1 MAESQVS
8 VGIAGIAI
16 AVEASCARVGV
27 TPETGFYDIGRLL
40 TSALGIARQG
50 DGSLEA
56 EMVARSCFERI
67 RRDCQGVVRMG
78 GSPTIP
84 RLVEEA
90 LLAIGWLAELAASL
104 SDPTGRQTEAA
115 QNCVD
120 ACVRLHVFTGARG
133 SDVLMMIGRGAA

>member
-1 MAESQVS
+1 VAEHQVS
-8 VGIAGIAI
+8 VGIAGIAT

-27 TPETGFYDIGRLL
+27 TPETGFHDVGKLL
-40 TSALGIARQG
+40 AAALGCARRG
-50 DGSLEA
+50 DGGADA
-56 EMVARSCFERI
+56 EVVARSCFEKI
-67 RRDCQGVVRMG
+67 RRDCQGVIRIG
-78 GSPTIP
+78 GSPAFP

-133 SDVLMMIGRGAA
+133 SDVLMMIGRGSS